1 LRKAFKLTQEKRNQ
15 NNMPTER
22 QKKLAKELVENQ
34 KKGKPDNKTNILVN
48 LGYSEKNSQKNQK
61 EIIMAKGTQEAL
73 KEYEFDA
80 DSAKNYTKGVLNNPD
95 SQKVGLDAV
104 KEIFKVC
111 GSYAP
116 EKQQIEHELRD
127 NDLDDASKEIVL
139 KHQIALKKELMD
151 NIQKKAKNEPLK

>member
-1 LRKAFKLTQEKRNQ
+1 
-15 NNMPTER
+15 MPTER